1 MTLADTYR
9 DVAHQAMLDLVR
21 QPREVV
27 YAADPYIAAL
37 EAENERSS
45 EREQW
50 WHERATQWE
59 MAKQQADAEMV
70 NLEERRKAAESD
82 YLDVRAEAEKLRCCG
97 NCEHYDHMK
106 RSYDPCEEECDSRP
120 TDDTPYPEGY
130 DHDES
135 LFDGMNAWDSCHWT
149 LSRWTAREEA
159 GGANATRF
167 AGQCWGGSDT
177 PDERA
182 REEAGDE

>member
-1 MTLADTYR
+1 MSLLQSSTLLRAQLEVAQQSISGLQDQNAVLQAELTEAKRQTLQRSDRYEQRLSDERFYREQAEERITALDIQLRDADYR
-9 DVAHQAMLDLVR
+9 
-21 QPREVV
+21 
-27 YAADPYIAAL
+27 IAAL
-37 EAENERSS
+37 EAENERL
-45 EREQW
+45 
-50 WHERATQWE
+50 
-59 MAKQQADAEMV
+59 K
-70 NLEERRKAAESD
+70 
-82 YLDVRAEAEKLRCCG
+82 CCG